1 LFGLN
6 VNEYSTHGKLGL
18 LLVMMI
24 SVGLVVKPLTF
35 KRVVQ
40 NFKTNPHPSIR
51 GTQELGLLM
60 LWAKQDLKGSFF
72 RLTSSNPQQP
82 QSQGLLTIIY
92 HLLRGLSI
100 SNGWFSSAG
109 KASIGR

>member
-1 LFGLN
+1 
-6 VNEYSTHGKLGL
+6 
-18 LLVMMI
+18 MMI
-24 SVGLVVKPLTF
+24 SSGLVVKPLTF

-40 NFKTNPHPSIR
+40 KFKINPHPGIR

-72 RLTSSNPQQP
+72 RLTSSNLQQP
-82 QSQGLLTIIY
+82 QSKGLLTIIY